1 MKRREFITLI
11 GGAAAAWPLAARA
24 QQPPKMKRI
33 AMVSPSERVANMVA
47 SYHRFY
53 RAFFD
58 ELSRL
63 GYVEGKT
70 LVVERYSAGG
80 QPDRFAQLAR
90 DVVDT
95 RPDVIYAIEST
106 MGLAFKAATTTIP
119 IVTVSPDPV
128 VLGLVSNIA
137 RPGGNITGTAI
148 DAGLE
153 LWGKRIGLL
162 KEALPKL
169 SNVCLIIQA
178 PRKNW
183 EEGRYGSAIREAA
196 KAASTHLS
204 AVTLEG
210 KIDEAVYQRVFA
222 AFEQDGPDALILSDH
237 IVHLV
242 NAVTIVGLAAK
253 HRLPTMYAWREFVE
267 IGGLMSYATDLVELG
282 RSAGSQ
288 IGQILNGTNPGDIPF
303 NQATHYELAINL
315 KTAKS
320 LGLEFPATLLGTA
333 DLVVE

>member
-137 RPGGNITGTAI
+137 RPVRQHHGDRHRRRTGTL
-148 DAGLE
+148 G
-153 LWGKRIGLL
+153 
-162 KEALPKL
+162 EADRA
-169 SNVCLIIQA
+169 SQ
-178 PRKNW
+178 
-183 EEGRYGSAIREAA
+183 GGSPQ
-196 KAASTHLS
+196 T
-204 AVTLEG
+204 V
-210 KIDEAVYQRVFA
+210 Q
-222 AFEQDGPDALILSDH
+222 
-237 IVHLV
+237 
-242 NAVTIVGLAAK
+242 
-253 HRLPTMYAWREFVE
+253 RLPDHTSSAKK
-267 IGGLMSYATDLVELG
+267 LG
-282 RSAGSQ
+282 RRSLRLG
-288 IGQILNGTNPGDIPF
+288 NP
-303 NQATHYELAINL
+303 
-315 KTAKS
+315 
-320 LGLEFPATLLGTA
+320 
-333 DLVVE
+333 